1 MKLHIIAVG
10 QKMPDWINAGYAEYA
25 KRMPKETSLHLIEI
39 KPEKRSSGK
48 TVEQMKSQER
58 DRILAC
64 IPLNSEIWALDERGE
79 QLTTLGVAEHL
90 RKTLGTGRNIC
101 FIIGG
106 ADGLH
111 DHIKSRGDKIFS
123 LSRLTL
129 PHGLVRVLL
138 VEQLYRAWSV
148 TQNHPYH
155 RE

>member
-1 MKLHIIAVG
+1 MKLHILAIG
-10 QKMPDWINAGYAEYA
+10 QKMPAWIISGYAEYA
-25 KRMPKETSLHLIEI
+25 KRMPKETSLHLIEL

-48 TVEQMKSQER
+48 TVEQIKSLER
-58 DRILAC
+58 NRILSS
-64 IPLNSEIWALDERGE
+64 IPDNAEVWALDERGE

-90 RKTLGTGRNIC
+90 RNSLGTGRDIC

-111 DHIKSRGDKIFS
+111 DDIKSRGDKIFS

-138 VEQLYRAWSV
+138 AEQLYRAWSV
-148 TQNHPYH
+148 TRNHPYH

>member
-1 MKLHIIAVG
+1 MKLHIVAIG
-10 QKMPDWINAGYAEYA
+10 QKMPAWIISGYAEYA
-25 KRMPKETSLHLIEI
+25 KRMPKETSLHLIEL
-39 KPEKRSSGK
+39 KTEKRASGK
-48 TVEQMKSQER
+48 TVEQIKSLER
-58 DRILAC
+58 NRILSS
-64 IPLNSEIWALDERGE
+64 IPDNAEVWALDERGE

-90 RKTLGTGRNIC
+90 RNSLGTGRDIC

-111 DHIKSRGDKIFS
+111 DDIKNRGDKIFS

-138 VEQLYRAWSV
+138 AEQLYRAWSV
-148 TQNHPYH
+148 TRNHPYH

>member
-1 MKLHIIAVG
+1 MKLHIIAIG
-10 QKMPDWINAGYAEYA
+10 QKMPGWINAGFAEYA
-25 KRMPKETSLHLIEI
+25 KRMPKETSLHLLEL

-48 TVEQMKSQER
+48 TAEQIKSLER
-58 DRILAC
+58 DRILAS
-64 IPLNSEIWALDERGE
+64 IPHDTVVWALDEHGE
-79 QLTTLGVAEHL
+79 QFTTLGIADQL
-90 RKTLGTGRNIC
+90 RNSMGTGRNIC

-111 DHIKSRGDKIFS
+111 DDIKRRGDKLFS

-138 VEQLYRAWSV
+138 AEQLYRAWSV